1 MKLIPLLVA
10 LTFMSVPQQPAVNT
24 EVYLVEIGRDGR
36 PAGSPANLTNSPGY
50 DNQPSFL
57 PDGSAVLFTSD
68 RGGKQDIYK
77 FTIATKAVSQVT
89 NTPETAEFSPLV
101 TPDGRT
107 FSVIRVE
114 VDGTQ
119 RLWRFDLDG
128 SNPRVVLEPIKPVG
142 YHAWVDATHLALFVL
157 GAAATADRPAQPM
170 TLQFADTST
179 GAAEVIDSRIGRS
192 LHVRPGA
199 GTVSYIAKPQ
209 GAHWLVKEFDPRT
222 KQTSTLTETADA
234 NMSEDCAWLPD
245 GTLLMSS
252 GTKVLKWRPGGAWT
266 EFADFSTAGLQR
278 ITRLAVTPAGGG
290 ALRLAFVAEPVQK

>member
-1 MKLIPLLVA
+1 MKLIPLLVVLA
-10 LTFMSVPQQPAVNT
+10 FMSLPQQPPANT
-24 EVYLVEIGRDGR
+24 EVYLVEIGRDAK
-36 PAGSPANLTNSPGY
+36 PAGLPVNLTNSPGY

-77 FTIATKAVSQVT
+77 VTIATKALTQVT
-89 NTPETAEFSPLV
+89 NTPETGEFSAIV
-101 TPDGRT
+101 TPDQKT

-128 SNPRVVLEPIKPVG
+128 SNPRVVLDQVKPVG

-157 GAAATADRPAQPM
+157 GAAATAERPAQPA
-170 TLQFADTST
+170 TLQFADTGT

-192 LHVRPGA
+192 LHLRPGA

-234 NMSEDCAWLPD
+234 NIGEDCAWLPD

-252 GTKVLKWRPGGAWT
+252 GAKVLKWRPCGAWT
-266 EFADFSTAGLQR
+266 EFADFSTAGVQR
-278 ITRLAVTPAGGG
+278 ITRLAVAPAGGG
-290 ALRLAFVAEPVQK
+290 AVRLAFVAEPVQK

>member
-1 MKLIPLLVA
+1 MKLIPLLAVLA
-10 LTFMSVPQQPAVNT
+10 VLSVPQQPTVNT

-36 PAGSPANLTNSPGY
+36 PAGTAVNITNSPGY

-57 PDGSAVLFTSD
+57 PDGSAVLFASD
-68 RGGKQDIYK
+68 RAGQSDIFK
-77 FTIATKAVSQVT
+77 VPIATKAVTPVT
-89 NTPETAEFSPLV
+89 NTPEREYSPLV

-114 VDGTQ
+114 ADNAQ

-128 SNPRVVLEPIKPVG
+128 SNPRLVLERIKPVG

-157 GAAATADRPAQPM
+157 GAAPTADRPAQPA
-170 TLQFADTST
+170 TLQLADTGT
-179 GAAEVIDSRIGRS
+179 GAGEVIDSRIGRS
-192 LHVRPGA
+192 LHVRPGT

-234 NMSEDCAWLPD
+234 SLSEDCAWLPD

-252 GTKVLKWRPGGAWT
+252 GAKVMKWRPGGAWT
-266 EFADFSTAGLQR
+266 EFADFSTAGVQR
-278 ITRLAVTPAGGG
+278 ITRLAVGSAGGG